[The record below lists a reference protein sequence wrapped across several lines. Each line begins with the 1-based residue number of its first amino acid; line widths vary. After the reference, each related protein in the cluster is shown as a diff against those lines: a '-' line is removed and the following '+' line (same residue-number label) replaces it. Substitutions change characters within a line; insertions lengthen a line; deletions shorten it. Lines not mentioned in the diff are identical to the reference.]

1 MTRQEPLQSPLPD
14 RQHLPVGHH
23 PLHPIRQFL
32 LPGIGWLVLPWH
44 GLAQGRQ
51 LGHHRC
57 VFAIVLRRHPVEDL
71 RIIVRRLA
79 TDPLDLDLVVGQRL
93 PQSVSIRPGGLHR
106 HNQLPARAH
115 SLQQGEQRGYLPGV
129 LVAVH
134 QCSYAY
140 CTLHR
145 VRTETLRGCS
155 PVSWELLHGGLCEER
170 RRPLVS
176 SFPKKL
182 HYK

>member
-129 LVAVH
+129 LDSPRTFEPTIGPSTNRPKAVLAH
-134 QCSYAY
+134 VD
-140 CTLHR
+140 T
-145 VRTETLRGCS
+145 
-155 PVSWELLHGGLCEER
+155 
-170 RRPLVS
+170 
-176 SFPKKL
+176 
-182 HYK
+182 